1 MMCLIGNRDFSERVM
16 PSPFPLKYLVHE
28 MPNKLW
34 HGSFLIED
42 RLFIIDT
49 IESPV

>member
-1 MMCLIGNRDFSERVM
+1 M

-49 IESPV
+49 IESPVYFYKVFEEDVVDR